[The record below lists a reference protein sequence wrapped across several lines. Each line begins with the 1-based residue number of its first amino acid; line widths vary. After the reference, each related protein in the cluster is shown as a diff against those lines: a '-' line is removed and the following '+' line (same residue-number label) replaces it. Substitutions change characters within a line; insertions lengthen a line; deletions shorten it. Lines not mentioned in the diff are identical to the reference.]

1 MGVEMR
7 YPPGDNLPVLDWVYV
22 IPTSA
27 ITKRGQAVSVQEQS
41 AIIEMW
47 ENPVTGVM
55 EPFVAVYLD
64 ENGRLP
70 RITVKVAVIEEV
82 AAREK
87 ARRFPDWGGQDGDM
101 RVNDDVQS
109 PALWLIAGLAS
120 SCLLWM
126 ALLLLRGR

>member
-7 YPPGDNLPVLDWVYV
+7 YPPGDNLPILDWVYV

-47 ENPVTGVM
+47 ENPVTGAM

-87 ARRFPDWGGQDGDM
+87 ARRL
-101 RVNDDVQS
+101 DDVQVDQDAQS
-109 PALWLIAGLAS
+109 QTLWIVAGLVS
-120 SCLLWM
+120 SCLLWLTL
-126 ALLLLRGR
+126 ALLREW